1 MIGGSLDQGDFLQH
15 VFFFAIE
22 NNNLLEDVRSWSAG
36 CIEMIICLEQC
47 HRGHGRLSLN
57 LGGHGRLR
65 VSAVLEP
72 KTEVPKMPQED
83 PRLRFPRGI
92 KGA

>member
-1 MIGGSLDQGDFLQH
+1 MIRGDFLQH
-15 VFFFAIE
+15 AFFFVIE
-22 NNNLLEDVRSWSAG
+22 NNHLLEDVRSWSAG

-47 HRGHGRLSLN
+47 HRGHGR
-57 LGGHGRLR
+57 HR

-72 KTEVPKMPQED
+72 KTEVPKRPQED